1 VDEPQEPITDRE
13 HDMLENDPMI
23 YDRMNERDHE
33 QIVYCRDRRTGLR
46 AIIAIHNTTLG
57 PALGGM
63 RRWAYKSEADAL
75 EDVLRLSQAM
85 TYKAAA
91 SDLPM
96 GGAKSVIWIESR
108 DKAPT
113 QEEAVAMARF
123 VDRLGGLYI
132 AAEDVGVN
140 TQYIDWMADHTKHVM
155 GGETHDLGG
164 DPSPYTAQGVVNGM
178 RACLKHTGAD
188 GSFDGVTVAIQ
199 GLGAVGW
206 KVARIIAK
214 EGASLIVSDIDQQRV
229 DKAVDTLG
237 ATAVS
242 PTEIISAKCDIL
254 APCALGGVINA
265 QTTLNTGIV
274 AGGANNPLQDPF
286 EDAAALKA
294 RGVVYAPDF
303 VINAGGLRRL
313 AGLWC
318 GWSEAKI
325 DASIADI
332 EHAIAQILRDAE
344 PMRSTHEAAI
354 AYAQKRLDAGRPL
367 SPEQA
372 PAKDGAAG
380 A

>member
-1 VDEPQEPITDRE
+1 
-13 HDMLENDPMI
+13 MLENDPMI

-91 SDLPM
+91 SDLPI
-96 GGAKSVIWIESR
+96 GGAKSVIWIESP

-113 QEEAVAMARF
+113 QEEALAMARF

-140 TQYIDWMADHTKHVM
+140 TQYIDWMADATRHVM

-206 KVARIIAK
+206 KVAKIIAK
-214 EGASLIVSDIDQQRV
+214 EGASLIVSDINQERV
-229 DKAVDTLG
+229 DKAVDAFG

-242 PTEIISAKCDIL
+242 PTEIISATCDIL

-274 AGGANNPLQDPF
+274 AGAANNPLQDPF

>member
-1 VDEPQEPITDRE
+1 MTF
-13 HDMLENDPMI
+13 
-23 YDRMNERDHE
+23 DRMNERDHE
-33 QIVYCRDRRTGLR
+33 QIVFCRDRKTGLR

-63 RRWAYKSEADAL
+63 RRWAYKSETDAL
-75 EDVLRLSQAM
+75 EDVMRLSQAM

-96 GGAKSVIWIESR
+96 GGAKSVIWLESR
-108 DKAPT
+108 ATAPT
-113 QEEAVAMARF
+113 RDEALAMAGF
-123 VDRLGGLYI
+123 VDRMGGLYI

-140 TQYIDWMADHTKHVM
+140 TQYIDWMVERTSHVM

-164 DPSPYTAQGVVNGM
+164 DPSPFTAQGVVNGM
-178 RACLKHTGAD
+178 RACLKHVGKPA
-188 GSFDGVTVAIQ
+188 SFEGVTVAIQ

-214 EGASLIVSDIDQQRV
+214 EGASLIVSDIDDQLVERAV
-229 DKAVDTLG
+229 DKFG
-237 ATAVS
+237 ATAVGAA
-242 PTEIISAKCDIL
+242 EILSTRCDIL

-265 QTTLNTGIV
+265 QTTLSAPIV
-274 AGGANNPLQDPF
+274 AGGANNPLSDPY

-318 GWSEAKI
+318 GWSEDKI
-325 DASIADI
+325 NASVADI
-332 EHAIAQILRDAE
+332 EHAMAQILRDAE
-344 PMRSTHEAAI
+344 RMNSTHEAAI
-354 AYAQKRLDAGRPL
+354 AYAQKRLDAGHPL
-367 SPEQA
+367 SPEGS
-372 PAKDGAAG
+372 PSKGGAA
-380 A
+380 ASA